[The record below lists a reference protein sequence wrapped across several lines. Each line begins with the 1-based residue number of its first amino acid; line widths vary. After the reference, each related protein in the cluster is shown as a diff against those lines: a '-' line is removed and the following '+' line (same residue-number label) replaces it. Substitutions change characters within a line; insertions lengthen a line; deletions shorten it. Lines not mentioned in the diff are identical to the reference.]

1 MTTPETIVPTR
12 PEDKIITST
21 IVNVSVFDHASA
33 KAAPGPVKNCKK
45 ECSLIIK
52 ITMNGYTIAIN
63 HVFRSNIFKINAIP
77 KNITKYNNTETI
89 S

>member
-1 MTTPETIVPTR
+1 MPDTIVPAN
-12 PEDKIITST
+12 PDDKIMIST
-21 IVNVSVFDHASA
+21 KVNVSVFDQTSA
-33 KAAPGPVKNCKK
+33 NAAPGPVKNCKN

-52 ITMNGYTIAIN
+52 ITINGYTIAIN

-77 KNITKYNNTETI
+77 KNITKYNNTETT